1 MGLDFVMNY
10 GGARLEG
17 GSPLPNQFN
26 SPLNEEEEGQ
36 QILLDV
42 ERSLGHWS
50 AIGVLNVSGWQAN
63 EWQFSPIRF
72 IDGKDVGQ
80 IIAWIRSPEGYPVPI
95 RLAQVGGVAMRIIDG
110 NIRREF
116 FQTEKVVAM
125 PADLFPAD
133 EVESFALALQE
144 NSFRLL
150 PTAQPKNGYQEI
162 LANYEG
168 LRGLA
173 DQRTRFEMLN
183 LEEAAIAQDAGTPS
197 IVDGALD
204 MHAGGFNKDTCPVFG
219 VIKRHFRNYL
229 HTTGQLLLYDLHA
242 GERTPAF
249 VIARTARPALLSWYL
264 KINSDAG
271 ITPDSGYVR
280 VEVAYDWFL
289 NQHMNWDFADRLSRV
304 LFEYRCRQKSYSRAA
319 VSLHPI
325 VRAEESLGSLFPSE
339 STLYSRFYRLAG
351 L

>member
-1 MGLDFVMNY
+1 MGMDFIKNY

-17 GSPLPNQFN
+17 GSPLPSQINAP
-26 SPLNEEEEGQ
+26 SNEEEDGQ
-36 QILLDV
+36 NIQLEI
-42 ERSLGHWS
+42 ERDLGTWS
-50 AIGVLNVSGWQAN
+50 AISVASVDLWRPEQ
-63 EWQFSPIRF
+63 WIYSPIRF

-95 RLAQVGGVAMRIIDG
+95 RLAQVGGISMRIVDG

-144 NSFRLL
+144 NGFRLL
-150 PTAQPKNGYQEI
+150 PTAQPKNGYQEV
-162 LANYEG
+162 LMNYER

-183 LEEAAIAQDAGTPS
+183 LEEAAIAQDAGIPS

-204 MHAGGFNKDTCPVFG
+204 MHAGGFDKDTCPVFG
-219 VIKRHFRNYL
+219 VIKRHYRNYL
-229 HTTGQLLLYDLHA
+229 HTAGQLLLYNLNV

-249 VIARTARPALLSWYL
+249 VIARTQRPALLSWYL
-264 KINSDAG
+264 KINNDAG

-280 VEVAYDWFL
+280 IEIAYDWFI
-289 NQHMNWDFADRLSRV
+289 NQHMDWVFADQLSRV

-319 VSLHPI
+319 VSLNPI
-325 VRAEESLGSLFPSE
+325 VRAEESLGSMFHPE
-339 STLYSRFYRLAG
+339 SSLYQRFYRVTNI
-351 L
+351 

>member
-1 MGLDFVMNY
+1 MELDFVKNY

-17 GSPLPNQFN
+17 GSPLPNQF
-26 SPLNEEEEGQ
+26 SAPTNEEEEGQ
-36 QILLDV
+36 QIQLDI
-42 ERSLGHWS
+42 ERSPSHWS
-50 AIGVLNVSGWQAN
+50 AIDISDVEGWRAG
-63 EWQFSPIRF
+63 EWHYSPVRF

-95 RLAQVGGVAMRIIDG
+95 RLAQVGGISMRIVDG
-110 NIRREF
+110 SIRREF
-116 FQTEKVVAM
+116 FQTQKVVAM

-133 EVESFALALQE
+133 EVEGFALALQGHG
-144 NSFRLL
+144 FRLL
-150 PTAQPKNGYQEI
+150 PAAQPDQGYQETMM
-162 LANYEG
+162 NYER

-183 LEEAAIAQDAGTPS
+183 LEEAAIAQDAGIPS
-197 IVDGALD
+197 IVDGSLD
-204 MHAGGFNKDTCPVFG
+204 MHAGGFDKDTCPVFG
-219 VIKRHFRNYL
+219 VIKRHYRNYI
-229 HTTGQLLLYDLHA
+229 HTAGQLLLYDLQA

-249 VIARTARPALLSWYL
+249 VINRKARPALLSWYL

-289 NQHMNWDFADRLSRV
+289 NQHIDWDFANRLSRV
-304 LFEYRCRQKSYSRAA
+304 LFEYRCRQRSYSRAA

-325 VRAEESLGSLFPSE
+325 VRAEESLGSVFHPETS
-339 STLYSRFYRLAG
+339 LYQRFYRVTDI
-351 L
+351 

>member
-1 MGLDFVMNY
+1 MGLDFVKNY
-10 GGARLEG
+10 GGIRLEG
-17 GSPLPNQFN
+17 GSPLPDQFN
-26 SPLNEEEEGQ
+26 APSNDEEEGR
-36 QILLDV
+36 QIQLDI
-42 ERSLGHWS
+42 ERGLAHWS
-50 AIGVLNVSGWQAN
+50 AIDITNVSGWRAG
-63 EWQFSPIRF
+63 EWQYSPIRF
-72 IDGKDVGQ
+72 IDGKDIGQ

-144 NSFRLL
+144 NGFRLL
-150 PTAQPKNGYQEI
+150 PAAQPKNGYQEI
-162 LANYEG
+162 LMNYEG

-204 MHAGGFNKDTCPVFG
+204 MHAGGFDKDTCPVFG
-219 VIKRHFRNYL
+219 VIKRHYRNYL
-229 HTTGQLLLYDLHA
+229 HTTGQLLLYDLLA

-264 KINSDAG
+264 KINNDAG

-280 VEVAYDWFL
+280 VEVAYDWFM
-289 NQHMNWDFADRLSRV
+289 NQHMDWDFADRLSKV

-325 VRAEESLGSLFPSE
+325 VRAEESLGSVFHPE
-339 STLYSRFYRLAG
+339 SSLYQRFYRVTDI
-351 L
+351 

>member
-1 MGLDFVMNY
+1 MGLDFVKNY

-17 GSPLPNQFN
+17 GSPLPDQFN
-26 SPLNEEEEGQ
+26 TPSDDEEEGQ
-36 QILLDV
+36 QIQLDI
-42 ERSLGHWS
+42 ERDLGHWS
-50 AIGVLNVSGWQAN
+50 VIEVSNVDDWQAGV
-63 EWQFSPIRF
+63 WHFSPIRF

-80 IIAWIRSPEGYPVPI
+80 IIAWIRSPVGYPVPI
-95 RLAQVGGVAMRIIDG
+95 RLAQVGGVAMRLIDG
-110 NIRREF
+110 DIRREF

-144 NSFRLL
+144 QGFRLL
-150 PTAQPKNGYQEI
+150 PTAQPKNGYEEI
-162 LANYEG
+162 LMNYEG

-173 DQRTRFEMLN
+173 DQRTRFEMNN

-204 MHAGGFNKDTCPVFG
+204 MHAGGFDKDTCPVFG
-219 VIKRHFRNYL
+219 VIKRHYRNYL
-229 HTTGQLLLYDLHA
+229 HTAGQLLLYDLDA

-249 VIARTARPALLSWYL
+249 VIARTQRPALLSWYL
-264 KINSDAG
+264 KINNDAG

-280 VEVAYDWFL
+280 IEIAFDWFI
-289 NQHMNWDFADRLSRV
+289 NQHLDWDFADRLSKV

-325 VRAEESLGSLFPSE
+325 VRAEESLASLFSSV